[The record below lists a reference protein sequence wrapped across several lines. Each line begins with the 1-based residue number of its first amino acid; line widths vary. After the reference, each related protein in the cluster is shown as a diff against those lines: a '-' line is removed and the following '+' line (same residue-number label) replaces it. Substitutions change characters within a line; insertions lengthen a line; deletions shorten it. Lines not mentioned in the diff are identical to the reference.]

1 LKAEISWRRQNFC
14 ASSLSALRLRRVKE
28 GLLTPC
34 IRIMKKIKGPWRER
48 TMRLTKEILINK
60 EKGFENPYSYVVVVK
75 HMVVAESFELVIKSM
90 HKEEEGIEYIQQKNK
105 ILKEIMQVKIK
116 YEDVNYN
123 ESI

>member
-1 LKAEISWRRQNFC
+1 
-14 ASSLSALRLRRVKE
+14 
-28 GLLTPC
+28 
-34 IRIMKKIKGPWRER
+34 MKKIKGPWRER